1 MSKAILCR
9 LCAAVF
15 VLGMGSVSVTA
26 CNTVEGVGKDV
37 SAAGKGVSRGAKNT
51 KDKM

>member
-9 LCAAVF
+9 LCAVVF
-15 VLGMGSVSVTA
+15 VLGMGSVGVTA

-51 KDKM
+51 KEKL